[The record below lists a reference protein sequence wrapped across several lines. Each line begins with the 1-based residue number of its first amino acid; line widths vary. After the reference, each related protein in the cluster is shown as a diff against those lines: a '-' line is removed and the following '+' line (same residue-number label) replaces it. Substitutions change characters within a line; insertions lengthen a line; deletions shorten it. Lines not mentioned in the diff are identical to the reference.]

1 MCCAKHDPTALD
13 GFPLYWTEH
22 PKLLKPKAL
31 DELSPA
37 DREICKALAGL
48 GIVFDT
54 LKLIA
59 SEYNAHSL
67 TTYFGREIPLSLSFV
82 IYILLLHVCSSG
94 LFHLSS
100 IIPCDSCLVFL
111 RVL

>member
-1 MCCAKHDPTALD
+1 MLRQARPHSL
-13 GFPLYWTEH
+13 GRLPLYWTED
-22 PKLLKPKAL
+22 PKLLKAKAL

-37 DREICKALAGL
+37 HREVCKALAGL

-67 TTYFGREIPLSLSFV
+67 TTYFSRETPLLLSPV
-82 IYILLLHVCSSG
+82 ICILLHRARSIG
-94 LFHLSS
+94 LFHLFSFVLS
-100 IIPCDSCLVFL
+100 ALRLVHL
-111 RVL
+111 RAL